1 MMHATY
7 ACVGLPSARKLS
19 LRGSGG
25 AHAQLRIARVVLNAT
40 NSSSDLQTDSTAAA
54 STSLIPETL
63 EEMES
68 DTEFQQTAA
77 RLQRLGQAAMT
88 REEKQK
94 RQRSLDKIGV
104 PSFGAMVKERGGIL
118 MKRQEAAILQLNI
131 GLYCNQ
137 ACTHCHVESS
147 PKRFEMMDRPTAE
160 QCVRLM
166 QDGTGSVTTVDITGG
181 APELNSQFKYL
192 VESARGLGLEVID
205 RCNLTVLLEPGQET
219 LAQFLADNQV
229 HVVASMPCYSP
240 TNVDQQRG
248 HGVFDRSIKG
258 LQALNAVGYG
268 QPGTGLQ
275 LDLVYNPNGIFLAPP
290 QSKLEGVYKEELQ
303 QHFGI
308 VFNSLFCLNNM
319 PIKRYVDYLQRRNKL
334 EEYMQMLVEGF
345 NVAAADGVMCR
356 NTVNVGWDGR
366 VFDCDFNQQLDM
378 GMRKPGNTSEKDM
391 TVFDVG
397 SLEELTGRSIAVDNH
412 CFGCTAGSGSSCQGA
427 VA

>member
-1 MMHATY
+1 MFPA
-7 ACVGLPSARKLS
+7 
-19 LRGSGG
+19 
-25 AHAQLRIARVVLNAT
+25 AHASTVLQYGYCPRGPQAQLTRARVVLSAT
-40 NSSSDLQTDSTAAA
+40 NSSSGLYADDGTATT

-63 EEMES
+63 DEMAS

-104 PSFGAMVKERGGIL
+104 PSFGAMVKERGGIS

-137 ACTHCHVESS
+137 ACSHCHVESS
-147 PKRFEMMDRPTAE
+147 PKRLEMMDRSTAE

-166 QDGTGSVTTVDITGG
+166 QSGLGSVKTVDITGG
-181 APELNSQFKYL
+181 APELNSQFQYL
-192 VESARGLGLEVID
+192 VESARALGLEVID
-205 RCNLTVLLEPGQET
+205 RCNLTVLLEPGQEH
-219 LAQFLADNQV
+219 LAQFLADNKV

-258 LQALNAVGYG
+258 LQALNVVGYG
-268 QPGTGLQ
+268 KPGSGLE

-290 QSKLEGVYKEELQ
+290 QAKLEGVYKEELQ
-303 QHFGI
+303 EHFGI
-308 VFNSLFCLNNM
+308 VFNNLFCLNNM

-378 GMRKPGNTSEKDM
+378 GMRKARDASGKDM

-397 SLEELTGRSIAVDNH
+397 TLEELTGRNIAIDNH

>member
-1 MMHATY
+1 MSHVLQ
-7 ACVGLPSARKLS
+7 CSSSVS
-19 LRGSGG
+19 LRHTKGIPGRCMS
-25 AHAQLRIARVVLNAT
+25 RPPRPRTIVNAT
-40 NSSSDLQTDSTAAA
+40 NSSSDMQTKAIANVNG
-54 STSLIPETL
+54 TSLIPETL
-63 EEMES
+63 EEMAS
-68 DTEFQQTAA
+68 DKDFQQTAE
-77 RLQRLGQAAMT
+77 RLRRHGQAAIT

-94 RQRSLDKIGV
+94 RQRSLDQIGV
-104 PSFGAMVKERGGIL
+104 PSFGSMVKDKGGIA
-118 MKRQEAAILQLNI
+118 MNRQEAAVLQLNI

-137 ACTHCHVESS
+137 ACSHCHVESS
-147 PKRFEMMDRPTAE
+147 PNRTEMMDRSTAE

-166 QDGTGSVTTVDITGG
+166 RAKAGSLTTVDITGG
-181 APELNSQFKYL
+181 APEMNSQFKFL
-192 VESARGLGLEVID
+192 VESAREQELEVID
-205 RCNLTVLLEPGQET
+205 RCNLTVLLEPGQEN
-219 LAQFLADNQV
+219 LAQYLADWQV

-268 QPGTGLQ
+268 QPGSGLQ
-275 LDLVYNPNGIFLAPP
+275 LDLVYNPNGIFLAPA
-290 QSKLEGVYKEELQ
+290 QSKLEGLYKEELQ

-378 GMRKPGNTSEKDM
+378 GIRKRGDGDGKGM
-391 TVFDVG
+391 TVFDLE
-397 SLEELTGRSIAVDNH
+397 SLDELTGRSIAIDNH